1 MAYTAVLKYVV
12 ISRDPATH
20 EQLSLDDPG
29 VPLPLVTFCVLD
41 LETTGASA
49 EHDRITEIGAAKF
62 RGGEQIGT
70 FKTFVNP
77 ECEIPPAIT
86 VLTGITQSMVMAAPS
101 VGEILPTLLEF
112 IGDSVIVAHNAR
124 FDVGFL
130 NAALLRNDRD
140 QLTNRVLDTVALA
153 RRVLRGSVPDCKLAT
168 LAKWLRLPHQPS
180 HRALDDALATADLL
194 HVLIERSS
202 GFGVVGLDDLTSLTK
217 LDQHPQASKLRLTED
232 IPRLPGVYLFL
243 GDNSTVLYVGK
254 ATNLR
259 QRVRSYFSTGETRRK
274 VGAMLRQ
281 TRSIAHIA
289 TPDALTAAIYE
300 ARLIARLLP
309 QYNRAGTRSEKYRY
323 LRVTKE
329 RVVGDRSTRIKFVNA
344 RKVAEEGI
352 HLGPITSRSLAAITA
367 EAIESVLPR
376 FDRVHDE
383 QTHITVDWVLE
394 SLHDSPESIAVLIDQ
409 RMNELAA
416 EQRYEEAALTRDRLQ
431 AFVQCFSRQE
441 MANDVRR
448 AGVLEI
454 RIGNAV
460 HTFDH
465 GVLATTRFDGEMFSP
480 ADTSTAPP
488 AILEMLAA
496 PEPPRELHLPVPT
509 AVVDEVLLVARHLR
523 ASRGTVLH
531 CSGEWSSRVR
541 RLQDA
546 LGANS
551 MSALRKSSSGSRGR
565 IEIDDVVTPLAKY

>member
-1 MAYTAVLKYVV
+1 VLKYLT
-12 ISRDPATH
+12 ISSNSDAR
-20 EQLSLDDPG
+20 QLSLDDPG
-29 VPLPLVTFCVLD
+29 IPLPLVTFCVLD

-62 RGGEQIGT
+62 RGGECIGT

-112 IGDSVIVAHNAR
+112 IGDAVVVAHNAR
-124 FDVGFL
+124 FDVGFV
-130 NAALLRNDRD
+130 NAALLRNDREP
-140 QLTNRVLDTVALA
+140 LTNKVLDTVALA

-202 GFGVVGLDDLTSLTK
+202 GYGVVGLDDLAALTK
-217 LDQHPQASKLRLTED
+217 LDQHPQGSKLRLTED

-281 TRSIAHIA
+281 TRSIAHIV
-289 TPDALTAAIYE
+289 TPDTMTAAIYE

-323 LRVTKE
+323 LRITKE
-329 RVVGDRSTRIKFVNA
+329 TSIAGQSSKLKFVNA
-344 RKVAEEGI
+344 RKITEGI
-352 HLGPITSRSLAAITA
+352 HLGPITSRSLATTTA

-376 FDRVHDE
+376 FDREADSSNDV
-383 QTHITVDWVLE
+383 TVDWVLDALG
-394 SLHDSPESIAVLIDQ
+394 STPESIAVLLDK
-409 RMNELAA
+409 RMNEFA
-416 EQRYEEAALTRDRLQ
+416 ESQRYEEAALTRDRLQ
-431 AFVQCFSRQE
+431 AFVQCFTRQE
-441 MANDVRR
+441 LADDLRR
-448 AGVLEI
+448 AGVIEV
-454 RIGNAV
+454 RIGDAV
-460 HTFDH
+460 HTIDH
-465 GVLATTRFDGEMFSP
+465 GVLVETRRDGELFSP
-480 ADTSTAPP
+480 AATSTAPSLV
-488 AILEMLAA
+488 LEMLAHPA
-496 PEPPRELHLPVPT
+496 PPRELGHPVPT
-509 AVVDEVLLVARHLR
+509 ECVDEVLLVARHLR
-523 ASRGTVLH
+523 TARGAVIS

-541 RLQDA
+541 RIQDA
-546 LGANS
+546 LGES
-551 MSALRKSSSGSRGR
+551 SLSALRKSSSGSRGR
-565 IEIDDVVTPLAKY
+565 IDTDDVVTPLAKY

>member
-1 MAYTAVLKYVV
+1 VLKYVV
-12 ISRDPATH
+12 ISRDPSIH

-130 NAALLRNDRD
+130 NAALLRNDREP
-140 QLTNRVLDTVALA
+140 LTNRVLDTVALA

-202 GFGVVGLDDLTSLTK
+202 GYGVVGLDDLSSLTK

-243 GDNSTVLYVGK
+243 GENSTVLYVGK

-281 TRSIAHIA
+281 TKSIAHIA

-329 RVVGDRSTRIKFVNA
+329 RVVDAEVCHYALAVMTTAGLYETSGDWLFDIGLPGKS
-344 RKVAEEGI
+344 GI
-352 HLGPITSRSLAAITA
+352 SGGIVTVSPGKGGLG
-367 EAIESVLPR
+367 
-376 FDRVHDE
+376 
-383 QTHITVDWVLE
+383 
-394 SLHDSPESIAVLIDQ
+394 
-409 RMNELAA
+409 
-416 EQRYEEAALTRDRLQ
+416 
-431 AFVQCFSRQE
+431 
-441 MANDVRR
+441 
-448 AGVLEI
+448 
-454 RIGNAV
+454 
-460 HTFDH
+460 TF
-465 GVLATTRFDGEMFSP
+465 
-480 ADTSTAPP
+480 APP
-488 AILEMLAA
+488 LDAA
-496 PEPPRELHLPVPT
+496 GNSVKGQ
-509 AVVDEVLLVARHLR
+509 LVAKFL
-523 ASRGTVLH
+523 S
-531 CSGEWSSRVR
+531 EE
-541 RLQDA
+541 
-546 LGANS
+546 LGMDLFVSKPA
-551 MSALRKSSSGSRGR
+551 
-565 IEIDDVVTPLAKY
+565 V

>member
-1 MAYTAVLKYVV
+1 VLKYLT
-12 ISRDPATH
+12 ISTFPDAH
-20 EQLSLDDPG
+20 QLSLDDPG
-29 VPLPLVTFCVLD
+29 TPLPLVTFCVLD

-62 RGGEQIGT
+62 LGGECIGT

-124 FDVGFL
+124 FDVGFV
-130 NAALLRNDRD
+130 NAALLRNDREP
-140 QLTNRVLDTVALA
+140 LSNRVLDTVALA

-202 GFGVVGLDDLTSLTK
+202 GYGVVGLDDLTSLTK
-217 LDQHPQASKLRLTED
+217 LDQHPQGSKLRLTED

-243 GDNSTVLYVGK
+243 GENSTVLYVGK

-281 TRSIAHIA
+281 TTSIAHIV
-289 TPDALTAAIYE
+289 TPDTMTAAIYE

-329 RVVGDRSTRIKFVNA
+329 SSIGSESTKLKFVNA
-344 RKVAEEGI
+344 RKVTEGI
-352 HLGPITSRSLAAITA
+352 HLGPITSRSLAATTA

-376 FDRVHDE
+376 FDRQHDAADAV
-383 QTHITVDWVLE
+383 TVDWVLE
-394 SLHDSPESIAVLIDQ
+394 ALATSPGSIAVLIDQ
-409 RMNELAA
+409 RMNELAE

-431 AFVQCFSRQE
+431 AFVQCFTRQE
-441 MANDVRR
+441 LADDLRR
-448 AGVLEI
+448 AGVLEV
-454 RIGNAV
+454 RIGDAV
-460 HTFDH
+460 HTIDH
-465 GVLATTRFDGEMFSP
+465 GVLIETRRDGELFSP
-480 ADTSTAPP
+480 AAMSTAPSLV
-488 AILEMLAA
+488 IDTLFH
-496 PEPPRELHLPVPT
+496 PEPPREIGAPVPT
-509 AVVDEVLLVARHLR
+509 SAIDEVLLVARHLR
-523 ASRGTVLH
+523 TARGTVIS
-531 CSGEWSSRVR
+531 CSGEWSSRVQGI
-541 RLQDA
+541 QDA
-546 LGANS
+546 LGES
-551 MSALRKSSSGSRGR
+551 SLSALRKSSSGSRGR
-565 IEIDDVVTPLAKY
+565 TANDDVVTPLAKY

>member
-1 MAYTAVLKYVV
+1 MLKYLT
-12 ISRDPATH
+12 ISSNTEAR
-20 EQLSLDDPG
+20 QLSLDDPG
-29 VPLPLVTFCVLD
+29 TPLPVVTFCVLD

-62 RGGEQIGT
+62 RGGECIGT

-112 IGDSVIVAHNAR
+112 IGDAVVVAHNAR
-124 FDVGFL
+124 FDVGFV
-130 NAALLRNDRD
+130 NAALLRNDREP
-140 QLTNRVLDTVALA
+140 LTNKVLDTVALA

-202 GFGVVGLDDLTSLTK
+202 GYGVVGLDDLAALTK
-217 LDQHPQASKLRLTED
+217 LDQHPQGSKLRLTED

-281 TRSIAHIA
+281 TRSIAYIV
-289 TPDALTAAIYE
+289 TPDTMTAAIYE

-329 RVVGDRSTRIKFVNA
+329 TSIAGQSTKLKFVNA
-344 RKVAEEGI
+344 RKITEGI
-352 HLGPITSRSLAAITA
+352 HLGPITSRSLAATTA

-376 FDRVHDE
+376 FDREGDSSNDV
-383 QTHITVDWVLE
+383 TVDWVLE
-394 SLHDSPESIAVLIDQ
+394 ALDSSPESIAVLLDK
-409 RMNELAA
+409 RMNEFA
-416 EQRYEEAALTRDRLQ
+416 ESQRYEEAALTRDRLQ
-431 AFVQCFSRQE
+431 AFVQCFSRRDL
-441 MANDVRR
+441 ADDLRK
-448 AGVLEI
+448 AGVIEL
-454 RIGNAV
+454 RIGDAV
-460 HTFDH
+460 HTIDH
-465 GVLATTRFDGEMFSP
+465 GVLVETRRDGELFSP
-480 ADTSTAPP
+480 AATSTAPSLV
-488 AILEMLAA
+488 LEMLAH
-496 PEPPRELHLPVPT
+496 PEPPRELGHPVPT
-509 AVVDEVLLVARHLR
+509 DCVDEVLLVARHLR
-523 ASRGTVLH
+523 TARGAVIS

-541 RLQDA
+541 RIHDA
-546 LGANS
+546 LGES
-551 MSALRKSSSGSRGR
+551 SLSALRKSSSGSRGR
-565 IEIDDVVTPLAKY
+565 IDTDDVVTPLAKY

>member
-1 MAYTAVLKYVV
+1 M
-12 ISRDPATH
+12 
-20 EQLSLDDPG
+20 
-29 VPLPLVTFCVLD
+29 
-41 LETTGASA
+41 ETTGASA

-62 RGGEQIGT
+62 RGGECIGT

-112 IGDSVIVAHNAR
+112 IGDAVIVAHNAR
-124 FDVGFL
+124 FDVGFV
-130 NAALLRNDRD
+130 NAALLRNDREP
-140 QLTNRVLDTVALA
+140 LTNKVLDTVALA

-202 GFGVVGLDDLTSLTK
+202 GYGVVGLDDLAALTK
-217 LDQHPQASKLRLTED
+217 LDQHPQGSKLRLTED

-281 TRSIAHIA
+281 TRSIAHIV
-289 TPDALTAAIYE
+289 TPDTMTAAIYE

-323 LRVTKE
+323 LRVTTETSIAGQSAKL
-329 RVVGDRSTRIKFVNA
+329 KFVNA
-344 RKVAEEGI
+344 RKITEGI
-352 HLGPITSRSLAAITA
+352 HLGPITSRSLAATTA

-376 FDRVHDE
+376 FDRAGDSANDV
-383 QTHITVDWVLE
+383 TVDWVLE
-394 SLHDSPESIAVLIDQ
+394 ALGSAPESIAVLLDK
-409 RMNELAA
+409 RMNEFA
-416 EQRYEEAALTRDRLQ
+416 ESQRYEEAALTRDRLQ
-431 AFVQCFSRQE
+431 AFVQCFTRQE
-441 MANDVRR
+441 LADDLRK
-448 AGVLEI
+448 AGVLEV
-454 RIGNAV
+454 RIGDAV
-460 HTFDH
+460 HTIDH
-465 GVLATTRFDGEMFSP
+465 GVLVETRRDGELFTP
-480 ADTSTAPP
+480 AAMSTAPSLV
-488 AILEMLAA
+488 LEMLAH
-496 PEPPRELHLPVPT
+496 PEPPRELGEPVPT
-509 AVVDEVLLVARHLR
+509 GCIDEVLLVARHLR
-523 ASRGTVLH
+523 TARGAVIS
-531 CSGEWSSRVR
+531 CSGEWSSQVR
-541 RLQDA
+541 RIQDA
-546 LGANS
+546 LGES
-551 MSALRKSSSGSRGR
+551 SLSALRKSSSGSRGK
-565 IEIDDVVTPLAKY
+565 IDTDDVVTPLAKY

>member
-1 MAYTAVLKYVV
+1 MLKYVV
-12 ISRDPATH
+12 ISRELSTH
-20 EQLSLDDPG
+20 HQLSLDDPG
-29 VPLPLVTFCVLD
+29 APLPLVTFCVID

-62 RGGEQIGT
+62 RGGEPIGT

-112 IGDSVIVAHNAR
+112 IGDAVVVAHNAR

-130 NAALLRNDRD
+130 NAALLRNDRAP
-140 QLTNRVLDTVALA
+140 LGNRVLDTVALA

-202 GFGVVGLDDLTSLTK
+202 GYGVVGLDDLAMLTR
-217 LDQHPQASKLRLTED
+217 LDQHPQAAKLRLTED

-243 GDNSTVLYVGK
+243 GENSNVLYVGK

-281 TRSIAHIA
+281 TKQVAHIV
-289 TPDALTAAIYE
+289 TPDTLTAAVYE

-309 QYNRAGTRSEKYRY
+309 QYNRVGTRSEKYRY

-329 RVVGDRSTRIKFVNA
+329 STVAGRSERIKFVNA
-344 RKVAEEGI
+344 RKVTDVGI
-352 HLGPITSRSLAAITA
+352 HLGPLSSRSLAGITA

-376 FDRVHDE
+376 FDRQHD
-383 QTHITVDWVLE
+383 TDSPITIDWVIE
-394 SLHDSPESIAVLIDQ
+394 SLRTSPGSIAVLLDR
-409 RMNELAA
+409 RMGELAA

-431 AFVQCFSRQE
+431 AFVQCFDRQE
-441 MANDVRR
+441 LADGLRR
-448 AGVLEI
+448 AGLLEVRIDDAVL
-454 RIGNAV
+454 
-460 HTFDH
+460 TFDH
-465 GVLATTRFDGEMFSP
+465 GVLATTRFDGELFSP
-480 ADTSTAPP
+480 ADTGTVPP
-488 AILEMLAA
+488 SVLEMLAT
-496 PEPPRELHLPVPT
+496 PEPPRDLHLPVPT
-509 AVVDEVLLVARHLR
+509 DVVDEVLLVARHLR
-523 ASRGTVLH
+523 TSPGTVLD
-531 CSGEWSSRVR
+531 CTGEWSSS
-541 RLQDA
+541 LQQVHDA
-546 LGANS
+546 FGDRSLN
-551 MSALRKSSSGSRGR
+551 ALRKSSSGSRGR